1 MLADEALSLFA
12 GYQYSLNRS
21 EHTVIAYQNDLGQ
34 FFRFAA
40 QEVGQEPES
49 LTVQQIDVYIVRS
62 FLGILTD
69 QGLTRKSMAR
79 KLAALRSLFKF
90 LCREGILSVNPVQR
104 IASPKIGKKLP
115 HFLYLDQVEG
125 LLRASDCSKLLGA
138 RDQVIMELL
147 YGSGLRVSELVG
159 LNRDSLDLE
168 GGLIRV
174 LGKGNKERVVPI
186 TNYARRAIENY
197 LKMRSDENG
206 ALLLNYQGTRLTDRS
221 VRRILDKLVNRV
233 SLEQHVHPHMLR
245 HSFATHL
252 LDGGADLR
260 SVQELLG
267 HQKLSSTQIYTHLTR
282 ERLKDVYGKA
292 HPRAKT
298 VIDPLK

>member
-12 GYQYSLNRS
+12 GYQYSQNRS
-21 EHTVIAYQNDLGQ
+21 EHTVTAYQTDLGQ

-40 QEVGQEPES
+40 QELGQEPET
-49 LTVQQIDVYIVRS
+49 LEADQIDVYIVRS

-69 QGLTRKSMAR
+69 HGLSRKSMAR

-90 LCREGILSVNPVQR
+90 LCRKEVLAVNPVQR
-104 IASPKIGKKLP
+104 IASPKVGRKLP

-125 LLRASDCSKLLGA
+125 LLKASDCTQLLGA

-159 LNRDSLDLE
+159 LNRESLDLDS
-168 GGLIRV
+168 GLLRV
-174 LGKGNKERVVPI
+174 LGKGNKERVVPL
-186 TNYARRAIENY
+186 TDYARRAIESY
-197 LKMRSDENG
+197 LKMRSDDKE
-206 ALLLNYQGTRLTDRS
+206 ALLLNYQGTRLSDRS
-221 VRRILDKLVNRV
+221 VRRILDKLVTKV

-282 ERLKDVYGKA
+282 ERLKNVYAKA
-292 HPRAKT
+292 HPRAKGAENS
-298 VIDPLK
+298 